1 MISKNQHLEQQPIPA
16 IEADDLGDDT
26 PVSSE
31 DAGAS
36 EKFMVH
42 SEYGEAGQP
51 QSVAPNLEIE
61 PVPNYQGIRTT
72 TRAYRESAPALRQME
87 AASAEAEESPLDAW
101 YAEFSRPGT
110 AAVLQHPEGA
120 RTIAEVTKAILEVVL
135 GTDDRV
141 QIGNTQDFP
150 WRCICAL
157 NIAGG
162 DGTRW
167 IGTGWFAGPRT
178 VITAGHCVY
187 MHSHG
192 GWVTSIEVIPG
203 CNDGQR
209 PYDSTVATSFR
220 SVKGWTEKQMR
231 DYDYGAIILP
241 AEGALGTIVGSFGII
256 NLGDSDLTGHKLNLS
271 GYPSDKTRGT
281 QWFHARAL
289 DSITARTLVYS
300 IDTAGGQSG
309 SPVWRLENG
318 ERHVVGIHTNGDIS
332 GNSATRIVA
341 PVFDN
346 IGRWKDEAS

>member
-1 MISKNQHLEQQPIPA
+1 MDLKNQTVEQQATSA
-16 IEADDLGDDT
+16 IEVADLGDDT

-31 DAGAS
+31 DSGAS
-36 EKFMVH
+36 EKLLTN

-51 QSVAPNLEIE
+51 EAIARTLEIE
-61 PVPNYQGIRTT
+61 PVPNYQGARTE
-72 TRAYRESAPALRQME
+72 RAFRETAPALRLMKAGSE
-87 AASAEAEESPLDAW
+87 GAEESPLDAW
-101 YAEFSRPGT
+101 YAEFGRPGT
-110 AAVLQHPEGA
+110 VAVLKHSKGS
-120 RTIAEVTKAILEVVL
+120 RTIAEANGTIMEVVM
-135 GTDDRV
+135 GPDDRV
-141 QIGNTQDFP
+141 QIDNTQDFP

-157 NIAGG
+157 NITAG

-167 IGTGWFAGPRT
+167 IGTGWFASPRT

-203 CNDGQR
+203 CNDGQH
-209 PYDSTVATSFR
+209 PYDLTVSASFR
-220 SVKGWTEKQMR
+220 SVKGWTEKQLR
-231 DYDYGAIILP
+231 NYDYGAIILP

-256 NLGDSDLTGHKLNLS
+256 NLSDPELTELKVNLS

-281 QWFHARAL
+281 QWFHASAL
-289 DSITARTLVYS
+289 DSITDRTLVYS

-309 SPVWRLENG
+309 SPVWRLKNG

-346 IGRWKDEAS
+346 IGSWKDGAS